1 MNNIMTL
8 SLCLCLSLISLTAM
22 AVEPSE
28 MLKDPILE
36 QRARIIS
43 KELRCLVCQN
53 ENIDDSNAALAKDLR
68 VLIRERLKM
77 GETDHQ
83 IIAFVHEKYG
93 DFVLM
98 TPPVQKNTFIL
109 WFLPIFMAFFGS
121 LLLYRLYFRQ
131 NTDHSAQKATK

>member
-1 MNNIMTL
+1 MPG
-8 SLCLCLSLISLTAM
+8 ISAQ

-28 MLKDPILE
+28 MLKDPKLE

-53 ENIDDSNAALAKDLR
+53 ENIDDSHAALAKDLR
-68 VLIRERLKM
+68 VLIRERLKL
-77 GETDHQ
+77 GDTDSQ
-83 IIAFVHEKYG
+83 IITFVHEKYG

-109 WFLPIFMAFFGS
+109 WFLPIILMIFGGF
-121 LLLYRLYFRQ
+121 LLYYLYFRDNATD
-131 NTDHSAQKATK
+131 NTQETDK